1 MGESSRRRFVVGAS
15 GGALGILVAGCSPM
29 ARARL
34 FGPEHGKVLGPA
46 EDLMREH
53 GVLDRV
59 LLVYEEGVR
68 QLRGGGRVPID
79 TLAKAAGVVRRFIED
94 YHEKLEE
101 DYVFP
106 RFEQG
111 GSEMADLVA
120 TLRRQHE
127 AGRRVTDD
135 VLKLAKTAPMR
146 AKNGRGQLADA
157 LQAFIRMYRP
167 HAAREDTVLFPALYT
182 VLGDTE
188 KVELAQAFE
197 AREREVLGERGFGA
211 VVEEVAALEKGVG
224 ILELA
229 QFTPRRPATGRK

>member
-1 MGESSRRRFVVGAS
+1 MGESTRRRFVVGAS
-15 GGALGILVAGCSPM
+15 GGALGILVAGCSP
-29 ARARL
+29 AGRARF
-34 FGPEHGKVLGPA
+34 FGPERAGVLGPA

-59 LLVYEEGVR
+59 LLVYEEGLR
-68 QLRGGGRVPID
+68 QLRGGSRAPVE
-79 TLAKAAGVVRRFIED
+79 TLGKAAAVVRTFIED

-111 GSEMADLVA
+111 GGGMGDLVA

-135 VLKLAKTAPMR
+135 ILKLTKSGALR
-146 AKNGRGQLADA
+146 GKNGRGALADS

-167 HAAREDTVLFPALYT
+167 HAAREDTVLFPAIDA

-211 VVEEVAALEKGVG
+211 MVDEVAALEKGVG

-229 QFTPRRPATGRK
+229 QFTPRRPPVRR